1 MIQFFK
7 VKNFLSVREEQTLD
21 FTASS
26 DKTYED
32 YTVATIN
39 NIRISKI
46 GIVYGSNASGK
57 SNILKALVWLLEYMT
72 SDEQRKPSQGTG
84 LTPFLLDE
92 NSRKEK
98 SSFDLVFY
106 VENIKFEYH
115 LVLDSERIYKEE
127 MYSYPNGR
135 KAKLFDR
142 KRVEEKGNSIIAFGD
157 VLKLNSTQKLYIKIK
172 CIDNISVMTAYQ
184 TSNVE
189 KNVLLDNLIKFI
201 GAAVPP
207 ALTPDVDL
215 SMLANKSIKTDNECK
230 QFIAKMLVKADFNI
244 SNFYLKEEKID
255 FSDDIVEKIKQFAN
269 FMQMDMPQLD
279 DYTNEELYFTH
290 RTPLYAG
297 DFSYKVESRGTQ
309 RMYGLLTILYWLI
322 KNNITLI
329 SDEFENSLHYDLFT
343 YFIKIFLANSSS
355 GQMIFSTH
363 NLLLLDEDY
372 IRRDMIFFASK
383 NEYGATQIYRAKDF
397 GLHKDVSILNAYR
410 NGKLGA
416 IPQLGSIFVDE

>member
-1 MIQFFK
+1 MIQLFK
-7 VKNFLSVREEQTLD
+7 AKNFLSIREEQTLD

-26 DKTYED
+26 DKTYEE
-32 YTVATIN
+32 YTVTTIN
-39 NIRISKI
+39 NVRISKI

-57 SNILKALVWLLEYMT
+57 SNILKALSWLFDFMT

-92 NSRKEK
+92 KSRNEK

-106 VENIKFEYH
+106 ANDIKFEYH
-115 LVLDSERIYKEE
+115 LVLDSDRIYEE
-127 MYSYPNGR
+127 ALYSYPNGR
-135 KAKLFDR
+135 KAKFFERTRD
-142 KRVEEKGNSIIAFGD
+142 EEKGNSKITFGD
-157 VLKLNSTQKLYIKIK
+157 LLRLNPTQKLYIKIK
-172 CIDNISVMTAYQ
+172 CIDNIPVMTAYQ

-189 KNVLLDNLIKFI
+189 KSGILDSLIKYI
-201 GAAVPP
+201 GAVVPP
-207 ALTPDVDL
+207 ALTIDVDL
-215 SMLANKSIKTDNECK
+215 SLFANRSIKNDDECK
-230 QFIAKMLVKADFNI
+230 KFIAQMLVKADFNI
-244 SNFYLKEEKID
+244 SNFYVKEEKVD
-255 FSDDIVEKIKQFAN
+255 FSDDEIEKLKQFAKL
-269 FMQMDMPQLD
+269 MQRDMPQLD
-279 DYTNEELYFTH
+279 DFTKEELFFTH
-290 RTPLYAG
+290 RTPSYTG
-297 DFSYKVESRGTQ
+297 DFSYNVESRGTQ
-309 RMYGLLTILYWLI
+309 RMYGLLSILYFLI
-322 KNNITLI
+322 KNNIILI

-343 YFIKIFLANSSS
+343 YFIKTFLANSPS

>member
-1 MIQFFK
+1 MIQLFK
-7 VKNFLSVREEQTLD
+7 VKNFLSIREEQTLD

-26 DKTYED
+26 DKTYEE

-39 NIRISKI
+39 NVRISKI

-57 SNILKALVWLLEYMT
+57 SNILKALVWLFEYMT

-106 VENIKFEYH
+106 VEHIKFEYH
-115 LVLDSERIYKEE
+115 LVLDSEKIYEE
-127 MYSYPNGR
+127 GMYSYPNGR
-135 KAKLFDR
+135 KAKLFER
-142 KRVEEKGNSIIAFGD
+142 KRVEEKGNSIISFGD
-157 VLKLNSTQKLYIKIK
+157 LLRLNPTQKLYIKIK

-201 GAAVPP
+201 GTAVPP
-207 ALTPDVDL
+207 TLSIDVDL
-215 SMLANKSIKTDNECK
+215 SLLANKSIKTNDECK
-230 QFIAKMLVKADFNI
+230 KFIAKMLVKADFNI
-244 SNFYLKEEKID
+244 SNFYLKEEKTDI
-255 FSDDIVEKIKQFAN
+255 SDDVVEKLKQFAN
-269 FMQMDMPQLD
+269 IMQMDMPQLD
-279 DYTNEELYFTH
+279 DFTKEELFFTH
-290 RTPLYAG
+290 RTPSYTG
-297 DFSYKVESRGTQ
+297 DFSYNVESRGTQ
-309 RMYGLLTILYWLI
+309 RMYGLLSILYFLI
-322 KNNITLI
+322 KNNIILI

-343 YFIKIFLANSSS
+343 YFIKTFLANSPS